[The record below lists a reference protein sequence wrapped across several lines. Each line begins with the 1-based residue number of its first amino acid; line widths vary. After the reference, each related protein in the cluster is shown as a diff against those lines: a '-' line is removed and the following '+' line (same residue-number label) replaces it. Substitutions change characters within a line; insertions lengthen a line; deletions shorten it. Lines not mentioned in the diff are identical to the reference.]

1 MKEEEETAGI
11 ELVIAAFLTVV
22 FIAALISLR
31 LKVPSTLILVLSGF
45 LIVIVAT
52 LLSLQ
57 GSPLQDPMQS
67 LISQIRSIY
76 STLVQGG
83 GGGGLFVGLVVP
95 PLIFEAMIHIRG
107 SDLKNVIK
115 PSLALGN
122 NRCSHCNLRWRLNIM
137 ETCRSFF
144 LRFLPICCFNRSNRC
159 GHCFGSFSTR
169 KSSLTIGNALRYR
182 SRV

>member
-83 GGGGLFVGLVVP
+83 GGGGLFVGT
-95 PLIFEAMIHIRG
+95 
-107 SDLKNVIK
+107 S
-115 PSLALGN
+115 
-122 NRCSHCNLRWRLNIM
+122 C
-137 ETCRSFF
+137 
-144 LRFLPICCFNRSNRC
+144 
-159 GHCFGSFSTR
+159 
-169 KSSLTIGNALRYR
+169 SSLDF
-182 SRV
+182 